1 MAWPWTDGYFL
12 ITSEVVGFHSY
23 LLKLSSSHSFKIFF
37 KVTFSLREEK
47 CSHNDFFKN
56 KFKKNNFW
64 MIENLELTCEHWDKK
79 GWLGSVFFKGKK
91 KITVSIER
99 DDFFDDLL
107 GLDIL

>member
-1 MAWPWTDGYFL
+1 
-12 ITSEVVGFHSY
+12 
-23 LLKLSSSHSFKIFF
+23 
-37 KVTFSLREEK
+37 
-47 CSHNDFFKN
+47 
-56 KFKKNNFW
+56 

-91 KITVSIER
+91 KLTVSTER